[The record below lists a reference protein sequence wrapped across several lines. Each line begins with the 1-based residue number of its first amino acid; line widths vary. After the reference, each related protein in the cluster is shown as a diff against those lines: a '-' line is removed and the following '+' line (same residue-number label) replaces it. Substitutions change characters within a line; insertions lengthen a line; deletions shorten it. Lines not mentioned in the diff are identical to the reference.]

1 MKRVAIFYQLLFV
14 SFLLIAMAE
23 THANPIVVSM
33 IKAEKT
39 GNKTQIPPP
48 IERGEWEPLPWYYEI
63 KVEWYAAGF
72 PNPGSIP
79 ALDLYRRNSPGAYP
93 NGSIVAY
100 DVQHYTYQSYIDH
113 LCHPVPCIRYKGLYR
128 HYDWAIEGY
137 TWYYMA
143 EDASNEVSVEVL

>member
-33 IKAEKT
+33 IKAVKT

-72 PNPGSIP
+72 SSPGSIP

-100 DVQHYTYQSYIDH
+100 DVQHYTTSSYWDW
-113 LCHPVPCIRYKGLYR
+113 LCPCTRYRGDYR
-128 HYDWAIEGY
+128 YHDWARAG

-143 EDASNEVSVEVL
+143 EQATNEVSETVP